1 MPIEGAAQKLLM
13 ELTPYCRA
21 EQQATKARSGA
32 TQSSCPGKSGASC
45 SGAVPSTSAG
55 FIAGDAMRCH
65 VVPSCV
71 AILQW
76 ACGRGRAAQGFRSA
90 RHPET

>member
-1 MPIEGAAQKLLM
+1 M

-71 AILQW
+71 AILH
-76 ACGRGRAAQGFRSA
+76 GRATAAAPRRAFVPRAIRKRKPLRAQV
-90 RHPET
+90 HQLL